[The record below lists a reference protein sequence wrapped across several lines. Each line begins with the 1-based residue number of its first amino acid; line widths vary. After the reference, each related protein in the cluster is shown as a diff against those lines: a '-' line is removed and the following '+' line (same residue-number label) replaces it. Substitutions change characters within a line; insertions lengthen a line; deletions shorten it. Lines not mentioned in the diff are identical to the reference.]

1 MPDEPGFAV
10 EPEDLLAF
18 GMIPESVGRLPVA
31 ASLTALTEDELVQIL
46 TEPKNAM
53 VKQYAKLFSIE
64 GVGLNVTREAVRA
77 LAQQALA
84 KGTGARALRSLLE
97 RLMLD
102 VMYDIPSRGDVESVT
117 INRAAVLGKR
127 PPPAQEAGRRRGVV
141 RWNATSGALSLRRD
155 VSPYVILRM

>member
-1 MPDEPGFAV
+1 MPLPFTAPDPEETAV

-18 GMIPESVGRLPVA
+18 GLIPEFIGRLPVPA
-31 ASLTALTEDELVQIL
+31 MLRPLTEDELVQIL

-53 VKQYAKLFSIE
+53 VKQYAKLFHME
-64 GVGLNVTREAVRA
+64 GVSLTLTRDAGRA

-102 VMYDIPSRGDVESVT
+102 VMFDIPSRGDVESIT
-117 INRAAVLGKR
+117 INRSSVLGKT
-127 PPPAQEAGRRRGVV
+127 PPLLRRRQD
-141 RWNATSGALSLRRD
+141 ADAA
-155 VSPYVILRM
+155 